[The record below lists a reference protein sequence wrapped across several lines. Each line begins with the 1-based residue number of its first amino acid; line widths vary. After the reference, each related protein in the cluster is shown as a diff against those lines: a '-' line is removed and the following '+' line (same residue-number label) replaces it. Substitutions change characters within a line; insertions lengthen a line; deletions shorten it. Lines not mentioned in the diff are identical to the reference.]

1 MRLQTRLLWVVLPF
15 LTVAVTITAAGLSY
29 FSQQTVL
36 RQARQDGQLL
46 ASVLGQSITVSR
58 GVEQAVERMISTDL
72 VSSAN
77 TIAHFVAVAE
87 QCRLPSK
94 AITQH
99 LRALVSPDHLAEI
112 WVTDSVGK
120 AYLHTEPGIDFSFS
134 PDPVKQPQASAFW
147 PLLSAREPMSVV
159 QTLKDRE
166 VDGRLFKYVGVSGV
180 DKPRIVQVGMDGKR
194 LMRVRQSLGVQEL
207 LEHVVREEALLR
219 AWVVNSRIEIEQFAD
234 QDGDTGKRELT
245 ADDKAILRR
254 AIDSH
259 QAQGRLDDE
268 HITVAAPLNLLGQ
281 PRRNSAETTS
291 PSHGRG
297 DDSDPSG
304 GALLLHMSTALQDQL
319 LWRESLLAL
328 AIASL
333 SLIAGGLL
341 VVGYTR
347 RVVRPL
353 QDAVVAAER
362 VASGD
367 LTVDL
372 AATGTDEVS
381 QLTGGLS
388 RMVDYLNSL
397 IGQVQRSTI
406 ELVSTANSLSAM
418 SKTQSEEVNNLG
430 STTTEIAA
438 ATQEISA
445 TAEELL
451 NTMTGLTEVA
461 NHTSE
466 LANVGQSSLG
476 GMEHAMRALAEATQ
490 SISGRL
496 GLINERA
503 TTIGSV
509 TTTIAKIADQTNLLS
524 LNASIEAE
532 KAGEYGLG
540 FAVLAR
546 EIRRLA
552 DQTAVATLDIEQMVK
567 EMRDAVSGGVMEMDK
582 FSERVN
588 RSVSD
593 THAIGRRFGEIIQ
606 QVQALLPQFEAV
618 HEGMRSQSAG
628 ARQIRDAMV
637 SLTESV
643 RVSARAL
650 EETTTAT
657 QRLEGAIEVLRKEIA
672 LFRLR

>member
-1 MRLQTRLLWVVLPF
+1 V
-15 LTVAVTITAAGLSY
+15 
-29 FSQQTVL
+29 
-36 RQARQDGQLL
+36 
-46 ASVLGQSITVSR
+46 
-58 GVEQAVERMISTDL
+58 
-72 VSSAN
+72 
-77 TIAHFVAVAE
+77 
-87 QCRLPSK
+87 
-94 AITQH
+94 
-99 LRALVSPDHLAEI
+99 
-112 WVTDSVGK
+112 
-120 AYLHTEPGIDFSFS
+120 
-134 PDPVKQPQASAFW
+134 
-147 PLLSAREPMSVV
+147 
-159 QTLKDRE
+159 
-166 VDGRLFKYVGVSGV
+166 
-180 DKPRIVQVGMDGKR
+180 
-194 LMRVRQSLGVQEL
+194 
-207 LEHVVREEALLR
+207 
-219 AWVVNSRIEIEQFAD
+219 
-234 QDGDTGKRELT
+234 
-245 ADDKAILRR
+245 
-254 AIDSH
+254 
-259 QAQGRLDDE
+259 
-268 HITVAAPLNLLGQ
+268 
-281 PRRNSAETTS
+281 
-291 PSHGRG
+291 
-297 DDSDPSG
+297 
-304 GALLLHMSTALQDQL
+304 
-319 LWRESLLAL
+319 
-328 AIASL
+328 IASL